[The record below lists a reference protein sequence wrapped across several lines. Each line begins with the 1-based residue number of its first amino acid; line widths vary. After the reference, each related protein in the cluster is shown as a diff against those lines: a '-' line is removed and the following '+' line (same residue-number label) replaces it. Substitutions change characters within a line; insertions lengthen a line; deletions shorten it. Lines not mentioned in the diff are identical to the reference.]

1 MHYRL
6 LFAGTLAI
14 VGCGQISYSAPV
26 NMRSSASPDE
36 TFACVRKQLGELG
49 YKQSSLD
56 TPELRV
62 TANKVDYTTRRP
74 DVQFR
79 RMVEKLEV
87 DVAAEAD
94 GQTSIQVLGR
104 TFGDYATHRGPTE
117 VEENASKKVKT
128 DAQTLLD
135 RCHS

>member
-6 LFAGTLAI
+6 LFAGTMAL
-14 VGCGQISYSAPV
+14 VGCGQKSYSTPMSTRTA
-26 NMRSSASPDE
+26 ASPDE
-36 TFACVRKQLGELG
+36 TFACVKKQLGELG

-62 TANKVDYTTRRP
+62 TASKIDYETRRP

-87 DVAAEAD
+87 DVGAEAD
-94 GQTSIQVLGR
+94 GQTSIRALGR
-104 TFGDYATHRGPTE
+104 TFGEYATQRGPTE
-117 VEENASKKVKT
+117 VEENASKQVKT

-135 RCHS
+135 RCRS

>member
-1 MHYRL
+1 MRYRL
-6 LFAGTLAI
+6 LFAGTIAL
-14 VGCGQISYSAPV
+14 VGCGQKSYSTPV
-26 NMRSSASPDE
+26 SMHTSASPDQ
-36 TFACVRKQLGELG
+36 TYACVRKQLGELG

-62 TANKVDYTTRRP
+62 TASKIDNESRRP

-87 DVAAEAD
+87 DVAAEAN

-104 TFGDYATHRGPTE
+104 TFGEYATHRGPTE
-117 VEENASKKVKT
+117 VEENASKQVKA
-128 DAQTLLD
+128 DAQTLLE
-135 RCHS
+135 RCRS

>member
-6 LFAGTLAI
+6 LFAGTIAL
-14 VGCGQISYSAPV
+14 VGCGQKSYSAPV
-26 NMRSSASPDE
+26 SMRTAASPDE
-36 TFACVRKQLGELG
+36 TFACVRKQVGELG
-49 YKQSSLD
+49 YKQTSLD
-56 TPELRV
+56 TPELRI
-62 TANKVDYTTRRP
+62 TANKVDYKTRRP

-87 DVAAEAD
+87 DVAAEAN
-94 GQTSIQVLGR
+94 GQTSIQVVGR
-104 TFGDYATHRGPTE
+104 TFGEYSTHRGPTE
-117 VEENASKKVKT
+117 VEENASKQVKA

>member
-1 MHYRL
+1 MRYRL
-6 LFAGTLAI
+6 LFAGTLALL
-14 VGCGQISYSAPV
+14 GCGQKSYSTPV
-26 NMRSSASPDE
+26 SMQTSASPDQ
-36 TFACVRKQLGELG
+36 TYACVRKQLGELG

-62 TANKVDYTTRRP
+62 TANKIDNKSRRP

-87 DVAAEAD
+87 DVAAGAN

-104 TFGDYATHRGPTE
+104 TFGEYSTHRGPTE
-117 VEENASKKVKT
+117 VEENASQQVKT
-128 DAQTLLD
+128 DAQTLME
-135 RCHS
+135 RCRS

>member
-1 MHYRL
+1 MRYCL
-6 LFAGTLAI
+6 LFAGTIIL
-14 VGCGQISYSAPV
+14 VGCGQKSFSTPASIRTA
-26 NMRSSASPDE
+26 ASPDQ

-62 TANKVDYTTRRP
+62 TASKIDNESRRP

-79 RMVEKLEV
+79 RMVERLEV

-94 GQTSIQVLGR
+94 GQTSIQAVGR
-104 TFGDYATHRGPTE
+104 TFGEYATHRGPTE
-117 VEENASKKVKT
+117 VEEHASEQVKT
-128 DAQTLLD
+128 DAQALLD
-135 RCHS
+135 RCRS